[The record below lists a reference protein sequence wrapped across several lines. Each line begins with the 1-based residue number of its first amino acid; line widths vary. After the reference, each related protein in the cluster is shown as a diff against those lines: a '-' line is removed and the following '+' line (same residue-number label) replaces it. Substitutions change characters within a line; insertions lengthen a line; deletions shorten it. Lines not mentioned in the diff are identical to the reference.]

1 MAAKPRGVFIVGA
14 LAVVLAAVAAYFL
27 YDYLRGQ
34 EERVRTAVA
43 TDKAVVAAQPISI
56 GSTIG
61 ATQVKAVDWP
71 RANMPQGAFTSTDHV
86 VGRVAIQSLPAGDIV
101 TEAKLVPKEGAP
113 GILTW
118 KIPEGHRAMTVGVDQ
133 VAGVAGFLTPGNM
146 VDVILTANPPG
157 SVITIS
163 RIVLQNVPVLAIGQ
177 IIEQKE
183 GKPVVVPTVTMDVV
197 PEDAEKLAIAS
208 TQGRLQLVLRRAG
221 DIQNA
226 VTAGSNVMKVI
237 GAPPKPLVVTKRVVK
252 REIQVVQPPKP
263 AGVAVEVIQGGKKST
278 ETFRGE

>member
-1 MAAKPRGVFIVGA
+1 
-14 LAVVLAAVAAYFL
+14 
-27 YDYLRGQ
+27 
-34 EERVRTAVA
+34 
-43 TDKAVVAAQPISI
+43 
-56 GSTIG
+56 
-61 ATQVKAVDWP
+61 
-71 RANMPQGAFTSTDHV
+71 
-86 VGRVAIQSLPAGDIV
+86 
-101 TEAKLVPKEGAP
+101 
-113 GILTW
+113 
-118 KIPEGHRAMTVGVDQ
+118 
-133 VAGVAGFLTPGNM
+133 M